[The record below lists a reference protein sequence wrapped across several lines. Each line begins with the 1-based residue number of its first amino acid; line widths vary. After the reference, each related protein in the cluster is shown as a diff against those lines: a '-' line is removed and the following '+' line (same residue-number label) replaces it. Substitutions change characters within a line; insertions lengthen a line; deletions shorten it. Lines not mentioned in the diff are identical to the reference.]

1 VDWHQHDGW
10 HQEWH
15 VCTVSDN
22 VHSGCPV
29 LHVLPGSHSET
40 EALSMAILRHA
51 CIATLREAGPEPVTV
66 EILSRP
72 AEVLE

>member
-1 VDWHQHDGW
+1 
-10 HQEWH
+10 
-15 VCTVSDN
+15 
-22 VHSGCPV
+22 V